1 MKTIWLICQR
11 LGYFVLVL
19 FLSSFFLAAFLWISP
34 GSPGRPRELVNWDD
48 AVVDKTF
55 VCVGKTN
62 ASCGLFRAFR
72 SCVPITLPPWQDM
85 PSECG
90 VTEALSLNQ
99 GVRVDVLVAGELRT
113 EREGYVKMPGPSFNQ
128 WFSVDFWGGLFR
140 GDVGLSTAYQEPA
153 LQVVLDASRHT
164 LPIVFGTLLVSVLLA
179 LLLTGI
185 LLWLPFP
192 SLRGAIR
199 TALMLASIT
208 PVFIIVFI
216 LQSKALGLGLVP
228 QPVPTTAILL
238 ACVVALCIGDSNLGE
253 ILLQFGHEVRAI
265 GSTDYVHAA
274 RLRGASVF
282 KHMLPGLL
290 LPISSIS
297 AAKVAFLL
305 GSVVIVE
312 WLFGVPGLGE
322 ASLKA
327 AVAKDGDAVLL
338 VTLTLLITAVVALVA
353 LVRDVIEILV
363 DPRLRKGQG
372 AGH

>member
-11 LGYFVLVL
+11 VGYFLLVL

-48 AVVDKTF
+48 AVVDKAF
-55 VCVGKTN
+55 VCVDKTN
-62 ASCGLFRAFR
+62 ASCGVLK
-72 SCVPITLPPWQDM
+72 SM
-85 PSECG
+85 PHGQPLE
-90 VTEALSLNQ
+90 
-99 GVRVDVLVAGELRT
+99 VDVLVAGELRT
-113 EREGYVKMPGPSFNQ
+113 EQAQFVKMPGPSFTQ

-140 GDVGLSTAYQEPA
+140 GDVGVSTAYEEPA
-153 LQVVLDASRHT
+153 LQVVLDAARHT
-164 LPIVFGTLLVSVLLA
+164 LPIVFGTLLVSVFLA
-179 LLLTGI
+179 LVLTGI
-185 LLWLPFP
+185 LLWLPFS

-216 LQSKALGLGLVP
+216 LQSKALGMGLVP
-228 QPVPTTAILL
+228 QPVPTLGILF
-238 ACVVALCIGDSNLGE
+238 ACIVALCIGDSNLGE

-297 AAKVAFLL
+297 ASKVAFLL

-327 AVAKDGDAVLL
+327 AVAKKGDAVLL

-363 DPRLRKGQG
+363 DPRLRKGEG

>member
-1 MKTIWLICQR
+1 M
-11 LGYFVLVL
+11 
-19 FLSSFFLAAFLWISP
+19 
-34 GSPGRPRELVNWDD
+34 
-48 AVVDKTF
+48 
-55 VCVGKTN
+55 
-62 ASCGLFRAFR
+62 
-72 SCVPITLPPWQDM
+72 
-85 PSECG
+85 
-90 VTEALSLNQ
+90 
-99 GVRVDVLVAGELRT
+99 
-113 EREGYVKMPGPSFNQ
+113 
-128 WFSVDFWGGLFR
+128 
-140 GDVGLSTAYQEPA
+140 TA
-153 LQVVLDASRHT
+153 
-164 LPIVFGTLLVSVLLA
+164 
-179 LLLTGI
+179 I

-216 LQSKALGLGLVP
+216 LQSKSLGLGLVTLSENP
-228 QPVPTTAILL
+228 ATGESNLVAILIL
-238 ACVVALCIGDSNLGE
+238 CVLALCIGDSNLGE
-253 ILLQFGHEVRAI
+253 VLLQFGHEVRAI

-282 KHMLPGLL
+282 KHMLPGML

-327 AVAKDGDAVLL
+327 AVAPKGDAVLL

-353 LVRDVIEILV
+353 LVRDIIEILI